1 MKYDDLIFI
10 DYKAKMTHI
19 PMQRE
24 KRAAQFSPFAA
35 LTGYDKAIKEEGRV
49 TEQRRFLTNEEF
61 AEIELKLIKGINKEI
76 SITYFQKDENK
87 DGGKYISVVNKLVK
101 IIPQQKKVLF
111 EDGLLINIK
120 DISSLEIKENKSY
133 FDYQWKRMVVKQ

>member
-10 DYKAKMTHI
+10 DYKARMTHI

-24 KRAAQFSPFAA
+24 KRASQFSPFAA

-49 TEQRRFLTNEEF
+49 TENRRYLTNEEF
-61 AEIELKLIKGINKEI
+61 AEIELKLKNGVNKEI
-76 SITYFQKDENK
+76 AVTYFQKDENK
-87 DGGKYISVVNKLVK
+87 DGGKYITVVSKLVK
-101 IIPQQKKVLF
+101 IFLQEKKVQF

-133 FDYQWKRMVVKQ
+133 FDYQ

>member
-101 IIPQQKKVLF
+101 IIPQQKKVQF

-133 FDYQWKRMVVKQ
+133 FDYQ

>member
-133 FDYQWKRMVVKQ
+133 FDYQ